1 MNKSIIIYLVSYALI
16 ILGNSATFV
25 AVYWIIGEK
34 STYSTLALVVSIVFF
49 IRFLTSRVIT
59 NKIDLFNHVKLY
71 RHLFI
76 TRIVILIVALFSLKF
91 VDYIWTVCLLTI
103 ILNCLDVVSGSI
115 TPKFIKSFGEAQI
128 VKLNSYISI
137 VEKVLYVLG
146 MTIGSFLIA
155 RTEINVILYI
165 ELVMYAVSL
174 VLVLSIS
181 KDLFY
186 NFEKVA
192 QEEDV
197 DTYDTSIVNYILI
210 IAIAANIM
218 ITPYTTLIIPY
229 IREKISA
236 NPDIFTATEVFMM
249 IGGVLTGILISKYLT
264 LDSYQSDKLFILSAI
279 AQGILIILLSFNS
292 NLIVYFIVM
301 TLLGVCITTF
311 NIPFSIIL
319 QSKVPIKAIGKA
331 KSHIISISTIFSAI
345 SYVLSSLLVKYVDIS
360 LIYVIFPVLGIMI
373 LLVYKIKGSIKYGI

>member
-1 MNKSIIIYLVSYALI
+1 MNKSIMVYLVSYALI

-49 IRFLTSRVIT
+49 IRFLTSRIIT
-59 NKIDLFNHVKLY
+59 NKIDLFHHVKLY
-71 RHLFI
+71 SHLFI

-91 VDYIWTVCLLTI
+91 VDYVWTVCLLTI
-103 ILNCLDVVSGSI
+103 VLNCLDVVSGSI
-115 TPKFIKSFGEAQI
+115 TPKFIKSFGEAHI

-174 VLVLSIS
+174 VLILSIS

-192 QEEDV
+192 QEEESDS
-197 DTYDTSIVNYILI
+197 YDTSIVNYILI

-264 LDSYQSDKLFILSAI
+264 LDSYQSDKLFVLSAI
-279 AQGILIILLSFNS
+279 AQGILVIILSFNS
-292 NLIVYFIVM
+292 NLIIYFIVM
-301 TLLGVCITTF
+301 TFLGVCITTF

-319 QSKVPIKAIGKA
+319 QSKVPIKSIGKA

-345 SYVLSSLLVKYVDIS
+345 SYVLSSFLVKYIDIS
-360 LIYVIFPVLGIMI
+360 HIYIIFPVLGIMT
-373 LLVYKIKGSIKYGI
+373 LVVYKFRGRIKIGT

>member
-1 MNKSIIIYLVSYALI
+1 MNKSIMVYLVSYALI

-49 IRFLTSRVIT
+49 IRFLTSRIIT
-59 NKIDLFNHVKLY
+59 NKIDLFHHVKLY
-71 RHLFI
+71 SHLFI
-76 TRIVILIVALFSLKF
+76 TRIVILIVVLFSLKF
-91 VDYIWTVCLLTI
+91 VDYVWTVCLLTI
-103 ILNCLDVVSGSI
+103 VLNCLDVVSGSI
-115 TPKFIKSFGEAQI
+115 TPKFIKSFGEAHI

-174 VLVLSIS
+174 VLILSIS

-186 NFEKVA
+186 NFEKIA
-192 QEEDV
+192 QEEESDS
-197 DTYDTSIVNYILI
+197 YDTSIVNYILI

-218 ITPYTTLIIPY
+218 ITPYTALIIPY

-264 LDSYQSDKLFILSAI
+264 LDSYQSDRLFVLSAV
-279 AQGILIILLSFNS
+279 AQGILVILLSFNS
-292 NLIVYFIVM
+292 NLVVYFIVM

-345 SYVLSSLLVKYVDIS
+345 SYVLSSFLVKYVDIAH
-360 LIYVIFPVLGIMI
+360 IYIIFPVLGIMT
-373 LLVYKIKGSIKYGI
+373 LVVYKFRGRIKIGT

>member
-1 MNKSIIIYLVSYALI
+1 MNKSIMVYLVSYALI

-49 IRFLTSRVIT
+49 IRFLTSRIIT
-59 NKIDLFNHVKLY
+59 NKIDLFHHVKLY
-71 RHLFI
+71 SHLFI

-91 VDYIWTVCLLTI
+91 VDYVWTVCLLTI
-103 ILNCLDVVSGSI
+103 VLNCLDVVSESI
-115 TPKFIKSFGEAQI
+115 TPKFIKSFGEAHI

-174 VLVLSIS
+174 VLILSIS

-192 QEEDV
+192 QEEESDS
-197 DTYDTSIVNYILI
+197 YDTSIVNYILI

-264 LDSYQSDKLFILSAI
+264 LDSYQSDKLFVLSAI
-279 AQGILIILLSFNS
+279 AQGILVILLSFNS
-292 NLIVYFIVM
+292 NLIIYFIVM
-301 TLLGVCITTF
+301 TFLGVCITTF

-319 QSKVPIKAIGKA
+319 QSKVPIKSIGKA

-345 SYVLSSLLVKYVDIS
+345 SYVLSSFLVKYIDIS
-360 LIYVIFPVLGIMI
+360 HIYIIFPVLGIMT
-373 LLVYKIKGSIKYGI
+373 LVVYKFRGRIKIGT